1 MFLTTK
7 ALRIIEGIML
17 AALVSV
23 EITSSVIVHKMK
35 VAAIKEQQKVFKQ
48 SVEETNA
55 KMMKDANEVAEITK
69 DLKEQAEESMK
80 DLKVAKTKKV
90 QQGVA

>member
-17 AALVSV
+17 AALVSA
-23 EITSSVIVHKMK
+23 EITSTVMTHKMK
-35 VAAIKEQQKVFKQ
+35 VAAIKEQQKIFKQ

-55 KMMKDANEVAEITK
+55 KMMKDADEVAEITK
-69 DLKEQAEESMK
+69 DLKEQAEKAME
-80 DLKVAKTKKV
+80 DLKVTKTKKV